1 MKLFDSPPWL
11 EQMVR
16 MINSV
21 VDTEKIFLLGSGST
35 RFSCRNI
42 FANHAA
48 MWRREGYLQILVL
61 TSEKEIRG
69 RSSVED
75 IIESHCRELGSL
87 TALVI
92 PALQFRDWLEAGH
105 YFACFVMEH
114 APVCYDAGR
123 VTMKSDGQF
132 CAGKFQEQLKKQG
145 REWQCRGFEFFT
157 GAQLYMLRKQYKLG
171 AFLLHQAAEHAL
183 VGLIFAATGFRAC
196 THNLD
201 KLLRFAMGYSDSL
214 GTLFPCHTE
223 KELQLFRLLQ
233 KAYIGARYKDDYT
246 IKGEQLEQL
255 SARVRRLL
263 DIAKEEQPIQV
274 FEAG

>member
-1 MKLFDSPPWL
+1 MQLFNSQPLL
-11 EQMVR
+11 EQIVT
-16 MINSV
+16 MIKSITE
-21 VDTEKIFLLGSGST
+21 TEKIFLLGTGNT

-42 FANHAA
+42 FSSRAA
-48 MWRREGYLQILVL
+48 VWQKEGYLQILVL
-61 TSEKEIRG
+61 TGEKEK
-69 RSSVED
+69 RSRSNVED
-75 IIESHCRELGSL
+75 IIESHCREFGLV

-105 YFACFVMEH
+105 YFASFVIEH

-123 VTMKSDGQF
+123 IAMNLEGQF
-132 CAGKFQEQLKKQG
+132 CAGQFREQLQKQG
-145 REWQCRGFEFFT
+145 REWQSKGFEFFT

-183 VGLIFAATGFRAC
+183 VGMIFAATGFRAC

-214 GTLFPCHTE
+214 GTLFPCDTE
-223 KELQLFRLLQ
+223 KEVQLFRLLQ
-233 KAYIGARYKDDYT
+233 KAYIDARYKDDYN

-255 SARVRRLL
+255 SARVRKLL
-263 DIAKEEQPIQV
+263 DIAKEEQKLQV